1 MFNVEVTDEY
11 RDYAEKLVDRLGPEL
26 VDNMLE
32 AGDVLRSHLA
42 EMTKNVLN
50 GRGTKFAGRFPTGQ
64 LMQGWTRGAIKTSDN
79 SFKVDVF
86 NRVPYALIHEEGGVI
101 HPKRVKALAI
111 PNYEYRLIVRNGVAV
126 APREYDPGRT
136 ILKFVPAKSPAKT
149 RGYLIDK
156 NTDELA
162 YTLVASVRIKP
173 TSYITRGIKAAMPD
187 IEEIIDNAVVTA
199 MGGEV

>member
-1 MFNVEVTDEY
+1 
-11 RDYAEKLVDRLGPEL
+11 
-26 VDNMLE
+26 
-32 AGDVLRSHLA
+32 
-42 EMTKNVLN
+42 
-50 GRGTKFAGRFPTGQ
+50 
-64 LMQGWTRGAIKTSDN
+64 
-79 SFKVDVF
+79 
-86 NRVPYALIHEEGGVI
+86 
-101 HPKRVKALAI
+101 
-111 PNYEYRLIVRNGVAV
+111 V